1 MVVLRNLQRRGE
13 KKLEYALDY
22 ISIFLKVFR

>member
-1 MVVLRNLQRRGE
+1 MVVLRNLQRRRE

-22 ISIFLKVFR
+22 ILIFLKVSR